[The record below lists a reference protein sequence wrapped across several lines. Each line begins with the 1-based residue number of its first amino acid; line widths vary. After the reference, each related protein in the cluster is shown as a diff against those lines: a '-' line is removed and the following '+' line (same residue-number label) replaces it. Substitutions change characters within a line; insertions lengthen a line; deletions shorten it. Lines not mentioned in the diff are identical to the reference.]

1 MMIVRRITTL
11 VQQRLKSYPAVALIG
26 PRQSGKTTLARSL
39 ATDYFDLEQ
48 EPERLRLDVQWPSL
62 IKTKRLVVLD
72 EAQTWPELFP
82 RLRGAIDEER
92 QRHSRFLLLG
102 SVSPSLMQ
110 HVSES
115 LAGRLSL
122 VELSPF
128 SLNELADTPLTELW
142 LRGGFPDGG
151 ILTPARYPQWQR
163 DYLDLLTQR
172 DLPNWGLSAKP
183 HVMQRLLKMLAAVH
197 GQLWNASQIGQSLG
211 LAYHTVNS
219 YVHFLE
225 GAFLIRKL
233 HPWSA
238 NLRKRLVRSPKCYWR
253 DTGILHSLLGVQ
265 DYEALLNQPWVGA
278 SWEGFVVEQILDT
291 LNATGRPVDPWFF
304 RTADGSEIDLLFQ
317 WDHRLWAIEVKLTS
331 HPSLQDFDSLN
342 RAADLIGADKRVLVS
357 QTTQSTIGKDQIS
370 CSLPE
375 LLKIF
380 VQPTR
385 YRKRGLRG
393 MS

>member
-1 MMIVRRITTL
+1 MIVLRNVKTL
-11 VQQRLKSYPAVALIG
+11 VEQRLKSYPAVALIG

-39 ATDYFDLEQ
+39 STEYFDLEQ

-62 IKTKRLVVLD
+62 IKTKRLIILD

-82 RLRGAIDEER
+82 RLRGAIDESR
-92 QRHSRFLLLG
+92 RRNCRFLLLG
-102 SVSPSLMQ
+102 SVSPALMK

-128 SLNELADTPLTELW
+128 ILTELPDTPLTELW

-151 ILTPARYPQWQR
+151 ILTSGLYPQWQK

-172 DLPNWGLSAKP
+172 DLPNWGLNVKP
-183 HVMQRLLKMLAAVH
+183 QVMQRLLKMLAAVH

-211 LAYHTVNS
+211 LSYHTING

-225 GAFLIRKL
+225 GTFLIRKL
-233 HPWSA
+233 QPWSA
-238 NLRKRLVRSPKCYWR
+238 NLRKRLVRSPKFYWR
-253 DTGILHSLLGVQ
+253 DTGILHSLLGVR
-265 DYEALLNQPWVGA
+265 DNKTLLNQPWVGA
-278 SWEGFVVEQILDT
+278 SWEGFVIEQILDT
-291 LNATGRPVDPWFF
+291 LNNTGRPVDAWFL
-304 RTADGSEIDLLFQ
+304 RTSDGSEIDLLIRY
-317 WDHRLWAIEVKLTS
+317 DNTLWAIEVKLTS

-342 RAADLIGADKRVLVS
+342 RAADMVGADKRVLVS
-357 QTTQSTIGKDQIS
+357 QTTQAAMGEDKIS

-375 LLKIF
+375 LLKIIVKSNF
-380 VQPTR
+380 T
-385 YRKRGLRG
+385 
-393 MS
+393 